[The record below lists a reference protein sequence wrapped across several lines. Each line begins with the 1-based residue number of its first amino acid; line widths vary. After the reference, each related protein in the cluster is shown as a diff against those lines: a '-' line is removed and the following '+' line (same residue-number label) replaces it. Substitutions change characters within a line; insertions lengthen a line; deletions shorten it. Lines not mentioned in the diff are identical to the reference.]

1 MATIAERPDLI
12 SPAPLPTHEAPTAG
26 VHPRGER
33 RRVAVAAVAGY
44 AFDGVDIMVLAL
56 ALPYILADWHITMV
70 QGGLIV
76 TAMLVGTSLGGY
88 IFGPIADKYGR
99 KRALV
104 WCISFFALTTGL
116 CGFAQDY
123 IQLSILRLIS
133 GLGLGAEWA
142 IGGTLLA
149 EFYPA
154 KQRGKAN
161 SWMQSG
167 WPIGYAIALGFQALL
182 VPVFGWRAM
191 FFAGTSALLV
201 AAYIQ
206 FFVPESPVWLK
217 AQDDKRN
224 GVVSI
229 ANPARA
235 PKMTDLFRGAY
246 LRRFVLTSM
255 ICAAALM
262 AYWAV
267 NTWLPTLLT
276 KERGLNMK
284 QMTGMLLALQVACL
298 FGYFIG
304 GIIADKFG
312 KRLLIVASAL
322 LSAVSFYLWLGMTT
336 GPVVFFILA
345 IVHYVIASAF
355 WATLA
360 SFLAEQFPTQ
370 IRALG
375 VSSSYSTGR
384 LFSILVPIALGA
396 IAMTTG
402 LIPAI
407 IFAAMF
413 YLIAMVGALL
423 LRDGKE
429 LA

>member
-1 MATIAERPDLI
+1 MATVSNKLNTI
-12 SPAPLPTHEAPTAG
+12 SPAVPLGEAPIAAASPNN
-26 VHPRGER
+26 HR
-33 RRVAVAAVAGY
+33 RRVAAAAIAGY

-56 ALPYILADWHITMV
+56 ALPYILKDWGITMV

-88 IFGPIADKYGR
+88 LFGPIADRYGR

-104 WCISFFALTTGL
+104 WCIAFFAVTTGL
-116 CGFAQDY
+116 CGFAQNY

-142 IGGTLLA
+142 LGGTLLA

-167 WPIGYAIALGFQALL
+167 WPIGYAIALAFQVLL
-182 VPVFGWRAM
+182 VPIYGWRAM
-191 FFAGTSALLV
+191 FFAGTSAILV
-201 AAYIQ
+201 AAYIH
-206 FFVPESPVWLK
+206 FFVPESPIWLK
-217 AQDDKRN
+217 AQRDKRVSL
-224 GVVSI
+224 VVD
-229 ANPARA
+229 RA
-235 PKMTDLFRGAY
+235 APPRIRDLFRGEH
-246 LRRFVLTSM
+246 LRTFVFTTM
-255 ICAAALM
+255 ICSAALM

-284 QMTGMLLALQVACL
+284 QMTGLLLVLQAACL
-298 FGYFIG
+298 LGYFIG
-304 GIIADKFG
+304 GTIADKIG
-312 KRLLIVASAL
+312 KRRLIVASAFL
-322 LSAVSFYLWLGMTT
+322 AAVSFYLWLGMTT
-336 GPVVFFILA
+336 SPTMFVVLA
-345 IVHYVIASAF
+345 IVHYVAASAF

-360 SFLAEQFPTQ
+360 SFLAEQFPTS
-370 IRALG
+370 IRAVG

-384 LFSILVPIALGA
+384 LFSILVPIALGVV
-396 IAMTTG
+396 AMKTG
-402 LIPAI
+402 LMAAI
-407 IFAAMF
+407 IFSGLLYLVAM
-413 YLIAMVGALL
+413 AGALM

-429 LA
+429 LT

>member
-1 MATIAERPDLI
+1 MATVAKNLSPI
-12 SPAPLPTHEAPTAG
+12 SPAPLPAHQAPIDAADRQPG
-26 VHPRGER
+26 R
-33 RRVAVAAVAGY
+33 RRVAAAAIAGY

-56 ALPYILADWHITMV
+56 ALPFILKDWGISMV

-88 IFGPIADKYGR
+88 IFGPIADRYGR

-154 KQRGKAN
+154 KERGKAN

-167 WPIGYAIALGFQALL
+167 WPIGYAIALGFQAFL
-182 VPVFGWRAM
+182 VPIYGWRAM

-201 AAYIQ
+201 AAYIH

-217 AQDDKRN
+217 AQSDKQLGIR
-224 GVVSI
+224 VDQ
-229 ANPARA
+229 APA
-235 PKMTDLFRGAY
+235 PTVLDLFRGVY
-246 LRRFVLTSM
+246 GRKFVFTTM

-276 KERGLNMK
+276 KERGLDMK
-284 QMTGMLLALQVACL
+284 QMTGLLLVLQVACL
-298 FGYFIG
+298 LGYFIG
-304 GIIADKFG
+304 GTIADKIG
-312 KRLLIVASAL
+312 KRRLIAWSAL
-322 LSAVSFYLWLGMTT
+322 LSAVSFYFWLGMTT
-336 GPVVFFILA
+336 SPTVFVVLA

-360 SFLAEQFPTQ
+360 SFLAEQFPTA
-370 IRALG
+370 IRARG
-375 VSSSYSTGR
+375 VSSS
-384 LFSILVPIALGA
+384 
-396 IAMTTG
+396 
-402 LIPAI
+402 
-407 IFAAMF
+407 
-413 YLIAMVGALL
+413 
-423 LRDGKE
+423 
-429 LA
+429 